1 MACNVEYF
9 CRIDS
14 IVTPTVCHHN
24 VIINGE
30 KWRKVENF
38 GSGGSPSSKED
49 VIYEVTRVNCKMHL
63 TQGFTRDWLED
74 CD

>member
-1 MACNVEYF
+1 
-9 CRIDS
+9 
-14 IVTPTVCHHN
+14 